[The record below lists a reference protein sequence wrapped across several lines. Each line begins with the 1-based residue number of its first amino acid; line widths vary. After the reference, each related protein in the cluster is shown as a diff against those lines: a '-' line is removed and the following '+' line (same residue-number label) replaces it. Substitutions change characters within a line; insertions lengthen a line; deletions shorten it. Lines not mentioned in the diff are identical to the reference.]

1 MKIAI
6 DARTLGSKPSG
17 IGMYLF
23 DFLKELVKYKE
34 FDIYLI
40 TDVKKSEYIKSC
52 SKMGLKVISYGK
64 PVRMQDVFSYFGFIQ
79 KQLDIIKPDVFW
91 EINNLIP
98 KKLKG
103 DFKTVV
109 TIHDMFP
116 ITHAKDVGRIYGI
129 YFKHFMKSTIA
140 NADYILY
147 NSRETKKQTYRF
159 YPEAKTKKSMVSYII
174 LDRMKDVPETRDDGY
189 FLYVGNMEKRKG
201 VETLLAAYALYKKRG
216 GEKNL
221 VLAGKQ
227 NDNYIRQQINRA
239 MLLTKDIEYMN
250 YVSQKKKNE
259 LYAHCSC
266 FIFPSKAEGF
276 GMPVVEVMQ
285 FNKPIIVGNLTI
297 YDEIVGDCVNRF
309 KMSDNFDVEALA
321 NAMENYD
328 SNVDTAAYNRVLDSY
343 APEVLGEK
351 LKKFFLSIR

>member
-34 FDIYLI
+34 FDICLI
-40 TDVKKSEYIKSC
+40 TDVTKSEYIKSC
-52 SKMGLKVISYGK
+52 SKMGMKIIAYGK
-64 PVRMQDVFSYFGFIQ
+64 PVKTYEVFSYFGFIQ
-79 KQLDIIKPDVFW
+79 KQLNIIKPDVFW
-91 EINNLIP
+91 EVNNLIP
-98 KKLKG
+98 RKLKG
-103 DFKTVV
+103 KFKTVV

-116 ITHAKDVGRIYGI
+116 ITHAGDVGRVYGM
-129 YFKHFMKSTIA
+129 YFKHFMKSTVSH
-140 NADYILY
+140 ADCILY
-147 NSRETKKQTYRF
+147 NSRETKKQTVRF
-159 YPEAKTKKSMVSYII
+159 YPEAKTKKSMVTHII
-174 LDRMKDVPETRDDGY
+174 VDRIKNVPEIRDDGY

-201 VETLLAAYALYKKRG
+201 VDILLAAYALYKKRG

-221 VLAGKQ
+221 LLAGKL
-227 NDNYIRQQINRA
+227 NDKYIRNQVYRA
-239 MLLTKDIEYMN
+239 MQLSRDIEYMN

-285 FNKPIIVGNLTI
+285 FNKPVIVGDLSI

-309 KMSDNFDVEALA
+309 NISSEYTVEALSD
-321 NAMENYD
+321 AMENYNA
-328 SNVDTAAYNRVLDSY
+328 NVDVASYNRVLDSY

-351 LKKFFLSIR
+351 LKKFFLSLR

>member
-1 MKIAI
+1 
-6 DARTLGSKPSG
+6 
-17 IGMYLF
+17 
-23 DFLKELVKYKE
+23 
-34 FDIYLI
+34 
-40 TDVKKSEYIKSC
+40 
-52 SKMGLKVISYGK
+52 
-64 PVRMQDVFSYFGFIQ
+64 
-79 KQLDIIKPDVFW
+79 
-91 EINNLIP
+91 
-98 KKLKG
+98 
-103 DFKTVV
+103 
-109 TIHDMFP
+109 
-116 ITHAKDVGRIYGI
+116 
-129 YFKHFMKSTIA
+129 
-140 NADYILY
+140 
-147 NSRETKKQTYRF
+147 
-159 YPEAKTKKSMVSYII
+159 MVSYII

-201 VETLLAAYALYKKRG
+201 VEILLAAYALYKKRG